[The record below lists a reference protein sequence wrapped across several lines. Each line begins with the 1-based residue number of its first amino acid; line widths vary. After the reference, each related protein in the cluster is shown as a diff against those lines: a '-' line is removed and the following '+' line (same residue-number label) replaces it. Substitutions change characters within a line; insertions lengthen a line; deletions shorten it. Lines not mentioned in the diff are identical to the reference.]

1 MGLEEMEHRLEIC
14 KQCEKFKFKEDKI
27 TLCEETNLDINYTIS
42 QEDFVCPLG
51 KFE

>member
-1 MGLEEMEHRLEIC
+1 MTEQEMERRLEIC
-14 KQCEKFKFKEDKI
+14 KQCEKFRIKEDGI
-27 TLCEETNLDINYTIS
+27 TACEQTSLDINYVIA